1 MIVISNSSPLI
12 TLARI
17 NHLFILESI
26 FGQIYIPNSVF
37 QETVLQSNVEIQTK
51 NILQAIDNYIFIVK
65 PRTVYLFKRK
75 LDFGEQGVINLA
87 IDKQADFLLMD
98 DKKARKEARGLGF
111 KTLKTSILLKR
122 AEKLGIIKS
131 YSDIIE
137 KLENIKIFNIKNF
150 ISRSF
155 EAKMIS

>member
-12 TLARI
+12 ALARI
-17 NHLFILESI
+17 NHLFILNSL
-26 FGQIYIPNSVF
+26 FGHIYIPDSVF
-37 QETVLQSNVEIQTK
+37 QETVLQSHLAIQTQ
-51 NILQAIDNYIFIVK
+51 NILQTIDNYIFIVK
-65 PRTVYLFKRK
+65 PRTIHLFQRK

-98 DKKARKEARGLGF
+98 DKKARKEAQELGF

-131 YSDIIE
+131 YSDVIKELE
-137 KLENIKIFNIKNF
+137 KIKIYL
-150 ISRSF
+150 
-155 EAKMIS
+155 AT

>member
-12 TLARI
+12 ALARI
-17 NHLFILESI
+17 NHLFILKSL
-26 FGQIYIPNSVF
+26 FGQIYIPDSVF

-51 NILQAIDNYIFIVK
+51 NILQTIDNYIFIVK
-65 PRTVYLFKRK
+65 PRTAYLFQRR

-98 DKKARKEARGLGF
+98 DKKARKEAQGLGF
-111 KTLKTSILLKR
+111 KTLKTAILLKR

-131 YSDIIE
+131 YSDVIKELE
-137 KLENIKIFNIKNF
+137 KLKIYL
-150 ISRSF
+150 
-155 EAKMIS
+155 AT